1 MNKLGNVFSAIGILI
16 LLAAALLTVHNI
28 RDDNRAKATSEMVVA
43 VLEDENVTA
52 PTVPQNAPDETVH
65 QEQTQSVSAD
75 TTEETIPDYAL
86 DPNREMPV
94 KKIDGKDY
102 IGILEIPEISITLP
116 VMGEWDYPKLKDAP
130 CRYSGSPYQDN
141 LVIMAHNFQSH
152 FGKIGKLSVGSR
164 VTFTDLDDNVFTY
177 QVAYTEVLE
186 PTEVEDVTSGVWP
199 LTLFTC
205 TTGGQYRSVVRCEL
219 V

>member
-1 MNKLGNVFSAIGILI
+1 MNKLGNVFSAMGILL

-28 RDDNRAKATSEMVVA
+28 RDDNRAKETSEMVVA
-43 VLEDENVTA
+43 ILEGENVTA
-52 PTVPQNAPDETVH
+52 PTVPQNAPDETIY
-65 QEQTQSVSAD
+65 QEQIQSVSAE
-75 TTEETIPDYAL
+75 TIEETIPDYSL
-86 DPNREMPV
+86 DPNKEMPV

-152 FGKIGKLSVGSR
+152 FGKIGRLSVGSR
-164 VTFTDLDDNVFTY
+164 VTFTDLDDNMFTY
-177 QVAYTEVLE
+177 QVVYTEVLE

-205 TTGGQYRSVVRCEL
+205 TTGGQYRIVVRCEL